1 VSIPRVKVCGIT
13 TPEDAA
19 LAARLGVDAIG
30 VLVGL
35 SHASEDELDPERAGA
50 IVAGLPPFVAGTLVT
65 HRTTLEDVCRL
76 CRAVRPQ
83 VLQLHGGFAM
93 DALPALRETFPA
105 LRIVTAVH
113 VDGEGT
119 LDEARRVE
127 RFVDGVLLDTKTA
140 TRIGGTGITH
150 DWAISRRVRDAL
162 RVTPVILAGGL
173 TPDNVGRAI
182 AEVRPYAVDVNSGVS
197 VRRGV
202 KSSELMA
209 RFIRAV
215 RESVTHTAQPRDRRD
230 RAR

>member
-1 VSIPRVKVCGIT
+1 
-13 TPEDAA
+13 
-19 LAARLGVDAIG
+19 
-30 VLVGL
+30 
-35 SHASEDELDPERAGA
+35 
-50 IVAGLPPFVAGTLVT
+50 
-65 HRTTLEDVCRL
+65 
-76 CRAVRPQ
+76 VRPQ
-83 VLQLHGGFAM
+83 VLQLHGGFAL
-93 DALPALRETFPA
+93 DTLPALREAFPA
-105 LRIVTAVH
+105 LRIVIAVH

-119 LDEARRVE
+119 LDEARRVA
-127 RFVDGVLLDTKTA
+127 RSVDGVLLDTKTA

-150 DWAISRRVRDAL
+150 DWAISRRVREAL
-162 RVTPVILAGGL
+162 RGRPVILAGGL

-215 RESVTHTAQPRDRRD
+215 RESSKRTAPPRDRRD